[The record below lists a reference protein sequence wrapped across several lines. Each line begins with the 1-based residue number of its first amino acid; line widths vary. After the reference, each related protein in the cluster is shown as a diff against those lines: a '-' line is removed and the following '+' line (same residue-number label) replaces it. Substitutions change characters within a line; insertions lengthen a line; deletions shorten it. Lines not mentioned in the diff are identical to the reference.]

1 MGDTPNHIN
10 FFVRGTDDPTLI
22 FVHGFG
28 CSLHDWEGQFRDLSP
43 SFRCVA
49 LDLPGHGHSAKPETI
64 SIETM
69 GTAVNRVKDRIA
81 ARSTILVGH
90 SMGCRV
96 ITDAFQQS
104 DATVSGLVFVDG
116 SILGS
121 DLESTMKSTKAAIDR
136 AGMDAFTH
144 QFFSEKL
151 PDELAAGEAYIANEL
166 SALMWVHATLVDT
179 AVAAY
184 ELVMPTLSPEVRER
198 YYADCRFLGALFGIP
213 VEAQPGNW
221 PAFRTWFDET
231 IASDRLSVV
240 SAAKTVGGEV
250 LSGAG
255 RIPVPRWY
263 LDVTASLMPERLRA
277 AFDLRFGNSAQR
289 RARRAV
295 AVLRY
300 AYPILP
306 GRVRHVG
313 PYQEA
318 LARTAGRGR
327 PDLLT
332 RSLNLFWI
340 GRSSMREE

>member
-1 MGDTPNHIN
+1 MARREVTACDLERSLT
-10 FFVRGTDDPTLI
+10 FVQESAAGAAEG
-22 FVHGFG
+22 VFG
-28 CSLHDWEGQFRDLSP
+28 RE
-43 SFRCVA
+43 
-49 LDLPGHGHSAKPETI
+49 
-64 SIETM
+64 
-69 GTAVNRVKDRIA
+69 
-81 ARSTILVGH
+81 STIWKVDREAAVFLGAGRALLLQLAHPWVATAIADH
-90 SMGCRV
+90 SSALADPIGRFHRTFDVVFTMVFGSLDQALHMSRRLHRRHSK
-96 ITDAFQQS
+96 IT
-104 DATVSGLVFVDG
+104 G
-116 SILGS
+116 
-121 DLESTMKSTKAAIDR
+121 
-136 AGMDAFTH
+136 
-144 QFFSEKL
+144 KL

-198 YYADCRFLGALFGIP
+198 YYADCRLLGALFGIP

-240 SAAKTVGGEV
+240 SAAKTVGREV

-277 AFDLRFGNSAQR
+277 AFDLRFGNSEQR

>member
-1 MGDTPNHIN
+1 VP
-10 FFVRGTDDPTLI
+10 
-22 FVHGFG
+22 
-28 CSLHDWEGQFRDLSP
+28 LSQQ
-43 SFRCVA
+43 
-49 LDLPGHGHSAKPETI
+49 H
-64 SIETM
+64 
-69 GTAVNRVKDRIA
+69 RIA
-81 ARSTILVGH
+81 RHDVTACDLERSLTFVQESAAGAAEGVFGGESTIWKVDREAAVFLGAGRALLLQLAHPWVATAIADH
-90 SMGCRV
+90 SSAL
-96 ITDAFQQS
+96 TDPIGRFHRTF
-104 DATVSGLVFVDG
+104 DVVFTMVFG
-116 SILGS
+116 SLDQALHMSRRLHRRHSNIRG
-121 DLESTMKSTKAAIDR
+121 
-136 AGMDAFTH
+136 
-144 QFFSEKL
+144 KL

-166 SALMWVHATLVDT
+166 SALMWVHGTLVDT
-179 AVAAY
+179 AVKAY
-184 ELVMPTLSPEVRER
+184 ELVMPALSPEVRER
-198 YYADCRFLGALFGIP
+198 YYADCRLLGALFGIP

-240 SAAKTVGGEV
+240 SAAKTVGREV

-277 AFDLRFGNSAQR
+277 AFDLRFGNSEQR

-332 RSLNLFWI
+332 QSLNLFWI